1 MAELHDADPTNSDLD
16 DRLEIPAGDEEIP
29 TPDIQRPQTADDYPL
44 SELKNLILSIDWE
57 ITDEILNK
65 LLRQIED
72 LSLTYEQDRI
82 VLTFLQIL
90 NSLGAYIK
98 KQRAKAHPK
107 TFKTL
112 NSAFSSLD
120 KVVSSKEM
128 GEAQKKKILSAE
140 MNRYRQL
147 KAQIAQNRAG
157 NQKIRPKQIQ
167 SDTSAEGR
175 LSVGSKHGTGG
186 FATACPNPD
195 MMAAALADAVE
206 EIKRTIHAE
215 IETLKQEMQAWREK

>member
-1 MAELHDADPTNSDLD
+1 MAELHDADSMNSDLD
-16 DRLEIPAGDEEIP
+16 DRLEIPAGDEEIS
-29 TPDIQRPQTADDYPL
+29 TSDIQRPATDDDYPL

-98 KQRAKAHPK
+98 KHRAKAHPK

-112 NSAFSSLD
+112 NSVFSSLD
-120 KVVSSKEM
+120 KVVSSREM
-128 GEAQKKKILSAE
+128 DEAQKKKILSAE

-157 NQKIRPKQIQ
+157 NQKNRPKQIQ
-167 SDTSAEGR
+167 SEGSAEGR
-175 LSVGSKHGTGG
+175 FEVESDHGTGG
-186 FATACPNPD
+186 GATACPNPD
-195 MMAAALADAVE
+195 ITAAALADAVE

-215 IETLKQEMQAWREK
+215 IETLKQELQAWREK